1 MEKEITLKLPA
12 SIVQLVIAALGKQPF
27 ETVAPAINM
36 IVAQA
41 NPQMLPPGAAPAPE
55 PEPEISG
62 HQFEGDR
69 PFTRPPKRR
78 G

>member
-27 ETVAPAINM
+27 EAVAPAINM

-41 NPQMLPPGAAPAPE
+41 NPQMQPPP
-55 PEPEISG
+55 I
-62 HQFEGDR
+62 EGNTGIHTQNQVGDN
-69 PFTRPPKRR
+69 TIGGEKQKAKK
-78 G
+78 